1 MRIPALT
8 LLLSLLLVAV
18 GCNRDARDY
27 ARAQKANTYEAYE
40 EFVRTHPASK
50 FIEPAKA
57 QAEELLFQFAGS
69 QNTIADYRAFLKKY
83 PQSRHAAQVTER
95 MRQLAPLKAEASSE
109 LRGWTSEGKL
119 LVVVTVPLP
128 SRPTVDLYR
137 YELRADGKPLGQCV
151 GIVPPEKFKGGV
163 TGMISEVR
171 DNNPLSVAGLRPAKT
186 VKNAT
191 GIANLNVQGS
201 FRPLAVENALV
212 VGQRLTMGRAG
223 AGSFALADPSITYL
237 LQGSGFRF
245 ATEFRDT
252 RQSGFLVPLKEKISL
267 LFVVAPPV
275 APLVELVNDQGFST
289 DAAIE
294 TR

>member
-1 MRIPALT
+1 MRIPVLA
-8 LLLSLLLVAV
+8 LLLPLLLVTL

-27 ARAQKANTYEAYE
+27 QKAQQANTFEAYE
-40 EFVRTHPASK
+40 KFVQKHPDSK
-50 FIEPAKA
+50 FVEPAKA
-57 QAEELLFQFAGS
+57 QAEELLLKSAES
-69 QNTIADYRAFLKKY
+69 KNTIADYRSFLKKY

-95 MRQLAPLKAEASSE
+95 MRQLAPLKGEASSE

-119 LVVVTVPLP
+119 LAVVTVPLP

-137 YELRADGKPLGQCV
+137 YELRADGRPLGQCV
-151 GIVPPEKFKGGV
+151 GIVPPEKFMGGV
-163 TGMISEVR
+163 TGMTSEVR
-171 DNNPLSVAGLRPAKT
+171 DNVPLPVAGLRPAKT
-186 VKNAT
+186 AKNAT
-191 GIANLNVQGS
+191 GITNVNVLGV
-201 FRPLAVENALV
+201 FYRLAVTNGLV
-212 VGQRLTMGRAG
+212 VGQKLTMGSAG
-223 AGSFALADPSITYL
+223 AGSFVLGDPSITYL
-237 LQGSGFRF
+237 LEGSGFRF
-245 ATEFRDT
+245 TTEFRDT